1 MKKIMIPVIA
11 VIAVLLIV
19 ATILAQTNKNS
30 GTGTYHTHEN
40 GEIHYDSQTEPTYHV
55 HDDGVTHWDEH

>member
-11 VIAVLLIV
+11 VIVVLLIV
-19 ATILAQTNKNS
+19 ATVLAQTNKSN
-30 GTGTYHTHEN
+30 GTSTYHTHEN
-40 GEIHYDSQTEPTYHV
+40 GEIHYDNEPEPTYHV